1 MTITRRQFGEYAGAG
16 VAGIVAAHLPGGDA
30 YAQGR
35 NRITHAISAGD
46 ISGLDPTLAWVSSEA
61 PIVTVVHQSLVAYP
75 PGTVSPD
82 FKPSLAEKWTVS
94 PDGKVYEFALRKGVK
109 WHENIGEFTADD
121 VKFSLDRY
129 MDASV
134 SPWSKSYANI
144 DAVNVVD
151 KHTVRIALKN
161 ADPFFLASVAGDTES
176 IGLLVS
182 KTAFEQR
189 GADKMRLHPIGTGPF
204 RFKEYV
210 ARDKVVMVAFEDYW
224 EGKPALDELIIRFIP
239 SSASREL
246 AMRTDEV
253 DSMRGALDA
262 QLLDRME
269 KQGFVIDKKGPE
281 TVWYLHVNTSVTP
294 LNDIRVRKAIAHA
307 INPADLRTFLG
318 PVSTISDVLI
328 PPGYF
333 GSANASELPADAR
346 WGYNPDLSKRLLA
359 EAGHASGI
367 KLSMIITQRDDYR
380 QMMVLMQEHLK
391 RVGITLEL
399 NMVDH
404 AFYHANIVKYVNP
417 LVLHGD
423 LSFPNAEIF
432 LNRFFRSDAIR
443 NFSRTQDPELDQFL
457 DRIAAT
463 TTLDERRK
471 LLIEAQAKITP
482 QYRVIPT
489 TYTYQPL
496 VRNRRVDLGYN
507 LISSLSLEYRYGWK
521 SQLRS

>member
-1 MTITRRQFGEYAGAG
+1 MTITRRQFGGCLG
-16 VAGIVAAHLPGGDA
+16 SGLAGIVAAYLPTGNA
-30 YAQGR
+30 YAQSAR
-35 NRITHAISAGD
+35 RITHAISAGD

-61 PIVTVVHQSLVAYP
+61 PIVTVVQQSLVGYP

-82 FKPSLAEKWTVS
+82 FQPSLAEKWTVS
-94 PDGKVYEFALRKGVK
+94 PDGKLYEFSLRKGVK
-109 WHENIGEFTADD
+109 WHEDIGEFTADD

-129 MDASV
+129 LDPSV

-144 DAVNVVD
+144 DAVSIVD
-151 KHTVRIALKN
+151 KYTVRIALKN

-210 ARDKVVMVAFEDYW
+210 PRDRVVLVRFDEYW
-224 EGKPALDELIIRFIP
+224 EGKPALDELVIRFMP

-246 AMRTDEV
+246 AMRTNEI

-262 QLLDRME
+262 QLLDRLE

-281 TVWYLHVNTSVTP
+281 TVWYLHINTSVAP

-333 GSANASELPADAR
+333 GAAKAERAAGRRRLGLQPGSCQETAGRGRTWLRHQAQHDHHAARRLPADDGADA
-346 WGYNPDLSKRLLA
+346 GTP
-359 EAGHASGI
+359 EAGRN
-367 KLSMIITQRDDYR
+367 QRSSSTWST
-380 QMMVLMQEHLK
+380 M
-391 RVGITLEL
+391 
-399 NMVDH
+399 
-404 AFYHANIVKYVNP
+404 
-417 LVLHGD
+417 
-423 LSFPNAEIF
+423 
-432 LNRFFRSDAIR
+432 RS
-443 NFSRTQDPELDQFL
+443 
-457 DRIAAT
+457 
-463 TTLDERRK
+463 
-471 LLIEAQAKITP
+471 ITP
-482 QYRVIPT
+482 T
-489 TYTYQPL
+489 
-496 VRNRRVDLGYN
+496 
-507 LISSLSLEYRYGWK
+507 S
-521 SQLRS
+521 